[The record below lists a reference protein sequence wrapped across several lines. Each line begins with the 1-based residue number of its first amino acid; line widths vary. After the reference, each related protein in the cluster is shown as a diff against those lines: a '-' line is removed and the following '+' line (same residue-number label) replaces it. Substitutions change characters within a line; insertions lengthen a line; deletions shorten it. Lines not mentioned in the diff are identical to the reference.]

1 MESQQAKLPQL
12 KMRCNRLDALPPV
25 KLPPG
30 YSLCT
35 LLGRDE
41 ADWIDALNATGQL
54 GEWDRHKARK
64 WLEGERHVIK
74 EGAFLI
80 TFADRPVATASTL
93 DPAQGAEK
101 LELGWVSA
109 SPDHQAKGL
118 GYQVCLAVMH
128 YTHNLGYPETYLSTD
143 DWRLPAIKT
152 YLNLGFEPAIIHES
166 HPARWKVVYETL
178 GVARDSDS

>member
-1 MESQQAKLPQL
+1 METNQPKPPQL
-12 KMRCNRLDALPPV
+12 KMRCNRLNALPPV
-25 KLPPG
+25 ALPPG

-35 LLGRDE
+35 LLERDE
-41 ADWIDALNATGQL
+41 ADWIEALNATGQL
-54 GEWDRHKARK
+54 GEWDGDAARK

-74 EGAFLI
+74 DGAFLI
-80 TFADRPVATASTL
+80 TFADRPVATASTV
-93 DPAQGAEK
+93 DPAPGAVRF
-101 LELGWVSA
+101 ELGWVSV

-128 YTHNLGYPETYLSTD
+128 YTYKLGYSETYLSTD

-152 YLNLGFEPAIIHES
+152 YLNLGFEPEIIHES

-178 GVARDSDS
+178 GVARDNES

>member
-1 MESQQAKLPQL
+1 MESQQPKPPQL

-25 KLPPG
+25 ELPPG
-30 YSLCT
+30 YRLCT
-35 LLGRDE
+35 LQERDE

-54 GEWDRHKARK
+54 GKWDRDNARR

-74 EGAFLI
+74 GGVFII
-80 TFADRPVATASTL
+80 TFAGRPVATASTV
-93 DPAQGAEK
+93 DPAPGAER

-128 YTHNLGYPETYLSTD
+128 YTHDLGYTETYLLTD
-143 DWRLPAIKT
+143 DWRLPAVKT
-152 YLNLGFEPAIIHES
+152 YLNLGFEPEIIHES
-166 HPARWKVVYETL
+166 HPARWKVVYEKL
-178 GVARDSDS
+178 GMAWDSDS

>member
-1 MESQQAKLPQL
+1 MGSKQPKLPQL
-12 KMRCNRLDALPPV
+12 KMRCNRLDALPAI

-30 YSLCT
+30 YNLST
-35 LLGRDE
+35 LLDRDE

-54 GEWDRHKARK
+54 GEWDQDVAGK
-64 WLEGERHVIK
+64 WLEGERHAIK
-74 EGAFLI
+74 DGVFLI
-80 TFADRPVATASTL
+80 IFADRAVATACTI
-93 DPAQGAEK
+93 DPAPGAEK

-128 YTHNLGYPETYLSTD
+128 HTHKLGYSETYLFTD

-152 YLNLGFEPAIIHES
+152 YLKLGFEPEITHES
-166 HPARWKVVYETL
+166 HPERWKAVFETF
-178 GVARDSDS
+178 GVAVT